1 MRILCLEPH
10 LSHFSTRR
18 RILAIA
24 LRVPWDG
31 KGWKSLVYRDPR
43 ARFINKE
50 IIWTLKNV
58 TSVARSKL
66 DNNLKRRS
74 L

>member
-24 LRVPWDG
+24 LRVPCE

-66 DNNLKRRS
+66 DINLKRRS